1 MLCYGYV
8 RSSYVRS
15 FVHIYYDTSMYVRL
29 GGHWL
34 GKVRWGKVRLTFVR

>member
-1 MLCYGYV
+1 MLGLLY
-8 RSSYVRS
+8 
-15 FVHIYYDTSMYVRL
+15 IYIMIRVCML